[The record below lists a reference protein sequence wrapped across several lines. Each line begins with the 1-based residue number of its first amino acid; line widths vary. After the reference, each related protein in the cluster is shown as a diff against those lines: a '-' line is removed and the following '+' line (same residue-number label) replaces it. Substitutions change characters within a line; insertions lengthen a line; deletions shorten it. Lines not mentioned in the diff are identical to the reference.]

1 MPPKPSNTMG
11 TKKPSDVP
19 LEVESDTK
27 HLLRINKLAKI
38 SMFIGIGS
46 VTGNIYMFS
55 AADYDLITVVFL
67 SFLVMASIFGAFCG
81 HCACRPEAGKPY
93 PRIIAGMAVIGIIG
107 CYLCIGWGLFLI
119 WVLFQGTV

>member
-1 MPPKPSNTMG
+1 MG
-11 TKKPSDVP
+11 TEKQSEAPI
-19 LEVESDTK
+19 EVESNPKRRLST
-27 HLLRINKLAKI
+27 NQLAKI

-67 SFLVMASIFGAFCG
+67 SFLVLASVFGAFCG
-81 HCACRPEAGKPY
+81 HCSCRPEAGKPY
-93 PRIIAGMAVIGIIG
+93 PRVMAGMAVIGIIG

>member
-1 MPPKPSNTMG
+1 METEKRSEA
-11 TKKPSDVP
+11 S

-81 HCACRPEAGKPY
+81 HFACRPEAGKPY

>member
-1 MPPKPSNTMG
+1 METEKGSEA
-11 TKKPSDVP
+11 S

-27 HLLRINKLAKI
+27 YLLCINKQAKI

-55 AADYDLITVVFL
+55 AADYDLFTVVFL
-67 SFLVMASIFGAFCG
+67 SFLVIASVFGAYCG
-81 HCACRPEAGKPY
+81 HCACRPKGGKPY
-93 PRIIAGMAVIGIIG
+93 PRIIAGMSVIGIIG

>member
-1 MPPKPSNTMG
+1 MESEKRSEA
-11 TKKPSDVP
+11 S
-19 LEVESDTK
+19 LEVESDSK
-27 HLLRINKLAKI
+27 HNLRINKLAKI

-93 PRIIAGMAVIGIIG
+93 PRIIAGMAVIGIIC